1 MNQNNKIEKDF
12 SVIILAAGKSER
24 LGFPKL
30 SLKYNRQYTF
40 IEQIAHEYKVFG
52 CEEINLVVN
61 KVSEEYIRK
70 HNLKFLSN
78 FKLIINEH
86 PEWHR
91 FYSLKI
97 GVKGLI
103 KQNAV
108 FVHNVDNPFVSPQVL
123 KQLLEKRNLADYII
137 PECNGRGGHPILISD
152 KIINDI
158 RATEEDQ
165 VHMKE
170 FLNQYSRLKI
180 PVKDEK
186 VLVNINTIGEYK
198 RYFDFNIE

>member
-1 MNQNNKIEKDF
+1 M
-12 SVIILAAGKSER
+12 
-24 LGFPKL
+24 
-30 SLKYNRQYTF
+30 
-40 IEQIAHEYKVFG
+40 
-52 CEEINLVVN
+52 
-61 KVSEEYIRK
+61 YIK
-70 HNLKFLSN
+70 PS
-78 FKLIINEH
+78 
-86 PEWHR
+86 
-91 FYSLKI
+91 
-97 GVKGLI
+97 
-103 KQNAV
+103 
-108 FVHNVDNPFVSPQVL
+108 
-123 KQLLEKRNLADYII
+123 QLLEKRNLADYII